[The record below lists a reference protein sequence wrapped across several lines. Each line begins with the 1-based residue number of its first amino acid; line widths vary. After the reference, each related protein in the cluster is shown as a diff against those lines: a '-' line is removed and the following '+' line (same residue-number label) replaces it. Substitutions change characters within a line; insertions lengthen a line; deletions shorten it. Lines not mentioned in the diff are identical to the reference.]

1 MTNQPDMKSLVHKLH
16 TEMNALDEEDA
27 ADLTVSKVD
36 EQRETFEFSKMQKT
50 IVQEKDLP
58 PTPENEFESIFTFLE
73 DVISQNYD
81 MRSVGNAFETA
92 RVIVQKMDRQSKYI
106 WQLSKYMNK
115 YILKEPGVGLS
126 EHEKQTVYNDV
137 DLWLKD
143 ILEEKRKE
151 AERLEQE
158 RLERERIAAEQAEQ
172 ERLERERIAVE
183 QVLTRTIRT

>member
-1 MTNQPDMKSLVHKLH
+1 
-16 TEMNALDEEDA
+16 
-27 ADLTVSKVD
+27 
-36 EQRETFEFSKMQKT
+36 
-50 IVQEKDLP
+50 
-58 PTPENEFESIFTFLE
+58 
-73 DVISQNYD
+73 
-81 MRSVGNAFETA
+81 
-92 RVIVQKMDRQSKYI
+92 MDRQSKYI

-183 QVLTRTIRT
+183 QVEQERLERERIAAEQAERERIAAELKKRND